1 MALDPMATPPDAQ
14 HPPGQLP
21 SLDGL
26 RAVSVAL
33 VFYGH
38 LTSSEGFGTVQL
50 TLTLQR
56 LVDNAGL
63 GVRIFFVISG
73 FLITTLL
80 LREERKHGSVSLT
93 SFYVR
98 RVLRIV
104 PPLAAYL
111 LAVTTFEL
119 ATGHFHGDALLHAAT
134 FTTGGFFA
142 GHSSKVL
149 GHTWSL
155 AVEEQFYL
163 AWPFL
168 MVALSARGRV
178 RFAVALV
185 VLAPLLRAGAYLS
198 GQSWFVF
205 QSIPGHVDLLMLGCL
220 GALLQRDHE
229 AALHARLA
237 WHPALG
243 RALAVLALASAQL
256 ASGPGMGKFSIPFQ
270 SSVEGLTVVYLL
282 LSLTTQRHGF
292 AYRALNLRPIAL
304 LGTLSYSIYV
314 WQQLFLYP
322 GGGDGYA
329 AHWFQRFPQNAGLAL
344 SAALGSYVLVERP
357 FLRLKERW
365 SRKAHG

>member
-1 MALDPMATPPDAQ
+1 MTLSVTSPADDRER
-14 HPPGQLP
+14 PGQLP

-38 LTSSEGFGTVQL
+38 LRASEGFAPPEL
-50 TLTLQR
+50 PWALQR
-56 LVDNAGL
+56 IVVNPNL

-80 LREERKHGSVSLT
+80 LREEKKHGGISLT

-98 RVLRIV
+98 RLLRIV
-104 PPLAAYL
+104 PPLFAYL
-111 LAVTTFEL
+111 LAVAAFEL
-119 ATGHFHGDALLHAAT
+119 AIGHFHGRALLHAAT
-134 FTTGGFFA
+134 FTTGGFFQ

-168 MVALSARGRV
+168 LASLGTRGRV
-178 RFAVALV
+178 TLAVGLIA
-185 VLAPLLRAGAYLS
+185 LAPLLRAGAVVT
-198 GQSWFVF
+198 GHAWFTA
-205 QSIPGHVDLLMLGCL
+205 QTIAGNVDLLMFGCL
-220 GALLQRDHE
+220 
-229 AALHARLA
+229 AAVLLHARPSAAQAVLG
-237 WHPALG
+237 WRPAAG
-243 RALAVLALASAQL
+243 RALATLCLLGVQL
-256 ASGPGMGKFSIPFQ
+256 LRGPDAGRLTIPFQ
-270 SSVEGLTVVYLL
+270 CTLEGLTVAYLL
-282 LSLTTQRHGF
+282 LSLTEQRGGLS
-292 AYRALNLRPIAL
+292 YRLLNLRAL
-304 LGTLSYSIYV
+304 AWLGTLSYSIYV

-322 GGGDGYA
+322 GGGDGYPA
-329 AHWFQRFPQNAGLAL
+329 FDFQRYPQNVPLAL
-344 SAALGSYVLVERP
+344 VAAVGSHYLVERP